1 MQTEKHLDKAAVLI
15 YFGFLLCCV
24 VGSLIDSAS
33 FNDIIYLVV
42 VICCVLKYLMIIKRS
57 KK

>member
-1 MQTEKHLDKAAVLI
+1 MQAEKHLNKAAVLT
-15 YFGFLLCCV
+15 YFGFLLFCV
-24 VGSLIDSAS
+24 VGSLIENAS

-42 VICCVLKYLMIIKRS
+42 VLCCVLKYLIIIKFS